1 MEEEISNFNYN
12 ACSISVKV
20 VGGQSHGS
28 GFLYI
33 TPPSCK
39 YNYILTARH
48 IFQEGSAS
56 PKIENLSD
64 LTIKRCVDKAI
75 PQPLKILPA
84 DYKYRLYFSNKA
96 DLAIIKNGCRK
107 LKEYL

>member
-1 MEEEISNFNYN
+1 MEEEISNYNYN

-39 YNYILTARH
+39 YNYIPL
-48 IFQEGSAS
+48 
-56 PKIENLSD
+56 
-64 LTIKRCVDKAI
+64 I
-75 PQPLKILPA
+75 PQL
-84 DYKYRLYFSNKA
+84 FQ
-96 DLAIIKNGCRK
+96 
-107 LKEYL
+107 